1 MNPDAPLAPSGMF
14 PPLPVKRVVR
24 PTPTIPD
31 HEVVRQIGS
40 GAYGE
45 VWLAK
50 SMTEAW
56 RAVKIVWREDFEDER
71 TFIREFE
78 GILQYEPVARNHPGL
93 VHILHVGHNE
103 GEHPFYY
110 YVMEL
115 GDDARTGVNINPVEY
130 IPRTLRTDKRFSG
143 NKPLPLDYCLEVGSQ
158 LAHALL
164 YLHSKKLTHRD
175 IKPANVIFVNGR
187 PKLADIGLVAHQ
199 DQRSFVGTEGFIPPD
214 GPGTQRADVYA
225 LAKVL
230 YEISTGKDRMDFP
243 ELPDELPKGAVGKK
257 WQAFN
262 NIICQAAEPRLEKC
276 LIDSAEEL
284 AEKIDALRGYDVPTR
299 FRPPKKKK
307 HKKLKSAV
315 KLLLAAAMGAGIAYG
330 GFLWLNEH
338 KKSADLPP
346 HPVSPQTPE
355 LIPSATPTPGTGYV
369 LITSMPMGA
378 SVYDAAGNYLDETPY
393 GPLELPAGT
402 TLTYTLKKA
411 GFADKVVRGAVP
423 PAETLSLGGPMK
435 ELQPPVEGKE
445 WSDTEGRRYLPN
457 PTGGHTAPNALSVQ
471 DYDRFLRTDYRKN
484 SPLMQPD
491 RRVGNSAAPQPAL
504 LPHEAMIAYVSW
516 LNEKCAAEG
525 LLSRDFII
533 TAATIANSSKAD
545 DSTCG
550 KNAYLLSVNRV
561 YQVPITVVTT
571 PPGAKVYF
579 NDKLIGATPLEEYV
593 NQVPYV
599 IKVKL
604 PGHHTVTANGLDPL
618 NLNLSL
624 HPEPKEFT
632 DFEKPRTNS
641 LGIELIPVHHKL
653 VMSHE
658 VRIKDYR
665 RFLEET
671 GHKAP
676 LPPEFPQ
683 GDDHPV
689 VNVSKENATDF
700 AQWLTAKE
708 RAAGLIADTDYYR
721 LPTDAEW
728 SSWMNLTDEHGS
740 SPHDRS
746 LPQKD
751 VYDNFSWGTGW
762 PPLPKTGNFA
772 DKSALPYLT
781 PARVIVG
788 YTDDYPYTAPVKSY
802 LPDARGLYDLDGN
815 VMEWVADS
823 YGGPTTLNIRHYNVA
838 RGASFRSFRPKQL
851 TTGFRSPMPPHS
863 SDTAVGF
870 RLILCPSNHKT
881 DRQ

>member
-1 MNPDAPLAPSGMF
+1 MF

-50 SMTEAW
+50 SMTGAW
-56 RAVKIVWREDFEDER
+56 RAVKIVWREDFDDER

-93 VHILHVGHNE
+93 VHILHVGRND
-103 GEHPFYY
+103 GDHPFYY

-115 GDDARTGVNINPVEY
+115 GDDARTGVKIDPAEY

-143 NKPLPLDYCLEVGSQ
+143 NKPLPIDYCLEVGSQ

-262 NIICQAAEPRLEKC
+262 GIICQAAEPRIEEC

-284 AEKIDALRGYDVPTR
+284 AEKIDALRGYEVPTR
-299 FRPPKKKK
+299 FRAPKKKK
-307 HKKLKSAV
+307 LKKIKNAA
-315 KLLLAAAMGAGIAYG
+315 KLLLAVAMGAGIAYG
-330 GFLWLNEH
+330 SVLWLN
-338 KKSADLPP
+338 KRQQSANTPA
-346 HPVSPQTPE
+346 HPAPDT
-355 LIPSATPTPGTGYV
+355 TPGQTDTQTAKPHTGYV
-369 LITSMPMGA
+369 LITSTPVGA

-393 GPLELPAGT
+393 GPQEVPAGT
-402 TLTYTLKKA
+402 TLTYTIKKA
-411 GFADKVVRGAVP
+411 GYADREDTGLIKAG
-423 PAETLSLGGPMK
+423 ETLSLGGALK
-435 ELQPPVEGKE
+435 ELRPPVEGKE
-445 WSDTEGRRYLPN
+445 WTDSEGRLYLPDKA
-457 PTGGHTAPNALSVQ
+457 GGHSSADVLRAR
-471 DYDRFLRTDYRKN
+471 DYERFLRAD
-484 SPLMQPD
+484 D
-491 RRVGNSAAPQPAL
+491 RRN
-504 LPHEAMIAYVSW
+504 LPHMQAQRRHDALAAANPPVLLTHKAVIAYVSW
-516 LNEKCAAEG
+516 LNKKCAREG
-525 LLSRDFII
+525 LISKDYTI
-533 TAATIANSSKAD
+533 TALALPKTE
-545 DSTCG
+545 DSTHG
-550 KNAYLLSVNRV
+550 KHEYLLSVNRV
-561 YQVPITVVTT
+561 YQVPVTIATT

-579 NDKLIGATPLEEYV
+579 NDKFIGVTPLEEFV

-599 IKVKL
+599 IEVKL
-604 PGHHTVTANGLDPL
+604 PGHRTVTESGMNPL

-624 HPEPKEFT
+624 QPEPNESAGFN
-632 DFEKPRTNS
+632 KPRTNS
-641 LGIELIPVHHKL
+641 LGMELVPVNRKL

-658 VRIKDYR
+658 VRLKDYR
-665 RFLEET
+665 QFLKET
-671 GHKAP
+671 SKKAP
-676 LPPEFPQ
+676 LPPDFPQ
-683 GDDHPV
+683 EDNHPV
-689 VNVSKENATDF
+689 VNVTKEDATEF

-708 RAAGLIADTDYYR
+708 RAAGLIADTDCYR
-721 LPTDAEW
+721 LPTDEEW
-728 SSWMNLTDEHGS
+728 SSWVNLPIEHGS
-740 SPHDRS
+740 TPYERS
-746 LPQKD
+746 LPQPD
-751 VYDNFSWGTGW
+751 VYDSFSWGAGVSMW
-762 PPLPKTGNFA
+762 PPPEKTGNFA
-772 DKSALPYLT
+772 DKSALSHLP

-788 YTDDYPYTAPVKSY
+788 YNDDYPYTAPVQSY
-802 LPDARGLYDLDGN
+802 PPDSKGLYDLDGN

-823 YGGPTTLNIRHYNVA
+823 YGGPQSLNIRHYNVA
-838 RGASFRSFRPKQL
+838 RGAAFRSFRPKQL
-851 TTGFRSPMPPHS
+851 TTGMRTPMPPRS
-863 SDTAVGF
+863 SDSAVGF
-870 RLILCPSNHKT
+870 RLILCPT
-881 DRQ
+881 GQ